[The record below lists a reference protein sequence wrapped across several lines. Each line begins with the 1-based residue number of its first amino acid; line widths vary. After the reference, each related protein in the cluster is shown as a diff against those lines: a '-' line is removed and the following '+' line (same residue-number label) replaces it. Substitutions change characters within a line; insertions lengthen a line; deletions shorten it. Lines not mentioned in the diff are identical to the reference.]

1 MNEHPKHTA
10 WEELVRLAVLIWSA
24 GMLTASYAGMLDKMD
39 PTFIASL
46 LSGTLAGYGI
56 SRMDP
61 KTAQQKPPSDP
72 QPDKPSPPPK
82 K

>member
-1 MNEHPKHTA
+1 MSQEPKHTA

-24 GMLTASYAGMLDKMD
+24 GMLTASYAGLLDKMD

-61 KTAQQKPPSDP
+61 KGPAKPSNE
-72 QPDKPSPPPK
+72 KPSPPQPK
-82 K
+82 

>member
-1 MNEHPKHTA
+1 MTEEPKKKEHWFEAFFEDVVK
-10 WEELVRLAVLIWSA
+10 LAVLIWSA
-24 GMLTASYAGMLDKMD
+24 GMLTASYAGWLPKMD

-56 SRMDP
+56 SRIDNSKKP
-61 KTAQQKPPSDP
+61 QPPSSDT
-72 QPDKPSPPPK
+72 K